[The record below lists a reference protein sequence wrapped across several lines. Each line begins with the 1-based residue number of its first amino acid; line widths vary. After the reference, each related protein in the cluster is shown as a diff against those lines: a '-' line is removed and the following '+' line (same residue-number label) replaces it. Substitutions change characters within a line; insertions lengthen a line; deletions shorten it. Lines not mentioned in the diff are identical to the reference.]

1 MRVYLLAGMI
11 ALAQATIIVQPAQ
24 EGVAK
29 PALGDPA
36 VDGRISGTSNV
47 DTALESAR
55 MARLGAKERQ
65 KKITGDT
72 TRLVKLATEVH
83 AAVGQ
88 PDLKGTPLDV
98 IRKTEEIEKLA
109 HDLKHR
115 MSGTV

>member
-1 MRVYLLAGMI
+1 MRIYLGVAMI
-11 ALAQATIIVQPAQ
+11 ALAQVTMVAQPSQ

-47 DTALESAR
+47 DKALESTR

-83 AAVGQ
+83 AALGQ
-88 PDLKGTPLDV
+88 PDLKRTPLDV

-115 MSGTV
+115 MSGSV